1 MGIEEMN
8 LSMLMH
14 SMGDNTVW
22 VTSSLLCNDSK
33 KPTEALH
40 DPGPANRNWPSA
52 LDVLRYMEESVY
64 WESANLDAVD
74 IVLVV
79 VPAYIL
85 EVRMIIR

>member
-1 MGIEEMN
+1 MGIEEMD
-8 LSMLMH
+8 LSMLVH

-40 DPGPANRNWPSA
+40 DPGPANRNWPRA
-52 LDVLRYMEESVY
+52 LDILRNMEESMY
-64 WESANLDAVD
+64 RESANLDVID
-74 IVLVV
+74 IILVV

-85 EVRMIIR
+85 EVRMIIK